1 MGDIPN
7 IPPANVSRLAPGIP
21 GGVTAKTDPILTVGS
36 KKIKQSQYKALKKL
50 AQDNGITIQTVLK
63 GVISN
68 SNGLVL
74 QLRLEKNLKV
84 KDISAISNLPDLQ
97 VLKLYSTGVK
107 TINALS
113 KCTKLRE
120 LSLGDTQVMDLK
132 PLRGLKNLA
141 IVYLWKTR
149 ITDITPLG
157 TLPKLRELYLNG
169 NTSITNIYATLKL
182 AKKLDKLN
190 VTGTKPAVI
199 KQAVRLQTEAGNE
212 NPPRTIT
219 LAVK

>member
-1 MGDIPN
+1 MVDFP
-7 IPPANVSRLAPGIP
+7 IPPANVSKSAPGTP
-21 GGVTAKTDPILTVGS
+21 GGVTAKTNPILTISG
-36 KKIKQSQYKALKKL
+36 KKIKKSQLAALNKL
-50 AQDNGITIQTVLK
+50 ASANRIKLQVVLNA
-63 GVISN
+63 VN
-68 SNGLVL
+68 SNDRGQVL
-74 QLRLEKNLKV
+74 QLRLDKNSNI
-84 KDISAISNLPDLQ
+84 KDISAVSGLPDLQ

-107 TINALS
+107 TINALN

-120 LSLGDTQVMDLK
+120 LSLGNTQVMDLK

-157 TLPKLRELYLNG
+157 TLPNLREVYLNG
-169 NTSITNIYATLKL
+169 NTSIANIYATLKL

-199 KQAVRLQTEAGNE
+199 KQAVRLQKEAGNE